1 VVVRDGFGGEG
12 AAKDMRD
19 GLAAGAVAPASGLRL
34 GWWLRRQ
41 GLKGATRDGRERLA
55 AGWEGGAST
64 CKYN

>member
-1 VVVRDGFGGEG
+1 MVVRDGFGGEG

-19 GLAAGAVAPASGLRL
+19 GLAAGAVA
-34 GWWLRRQ
+34 
-41 GLKGATRDGRERLA
+41 ATRDGRERLA